1 MDHQTKLASA
11 IWVIVMVSAFL
22 ILTGCSGLSVSGS
35 CCSINNL
42 TVEKT
47 WVLPTPTTYEEEKN
61 VEDKYPIIPVIVEN
75 LAK

>member
-1 MDHQTKLASA
+1 MGHQTKLASI
-11 IWVIVMVSAFL
+11 IWIIVMVLAFL
-22 ILTGCSGLSVSGS
+22 VVTGCSGLKVSGG

-47 WVLPTPTTYEEEKN
+47 WVLPTPTTYEEERT
-61 VEDKYPIIPVIVEN
+61 VEDKYPIIPIIVEN